1 MFITADCHQNVM
13 VYGGNH
19 QYPVSQKGGKMK
31 SLAAGFWKLRFIS
44 ALVIPGNIK
53 QVFIPF
59 E

>member
-1 MFITADCHQNVM
+1 M

>member
-1 MFITADCHQNVM
+1 M

-19 QYPVSQKGGKMK
+19 QDPVDQKVRKMK
-31 SLAAGFWKLRFIS
+31 SLAAGFWNLSFIS

-59 E
+59 D